1 MADNESSGASGS
13 SKKKR
18 ARYNNSFR
26 SEWSS
31 QFECIRASR
40 LGESHAFCQVCASD
54 FKVTHGGIND
64 VRKHLNTEKH
74 VKCAKCLEST
84 SKAVFDKFKVSTGNH
99 TDNVTKAELL
109 MQGFVIEHN
118 LPIAVCDHFTK
129 LVKNM
134 FPDSR
139 IAKDF
144 SASRTKSTHLIYEI
158 AETSCESICK
168 QLEKKWYSLATDGS
182 SDEEDKFFPVLLT
195 HWNQGEVVTSFLDM
209 PVANNADA
217 RNIFQAVSDSLSAKN
232 IGFDSCV
239 AFASDNAS
247 VMIAKDKGVLTLL
260 KKENPSVY
268 GMGCPCHLS
277 HLAAKRGAKELH
289 FSPEVFVLDLYYHFD
304 RSTKRKQQLRDEMGF
319 NDQETMKV
327 LKHVP
332 TRWLSLSRC
341 MERALKLWDGLR
353 SYFLSTFYDD
363 DPGAASGSRK
373 KQR

>member
-168 QLEKKWYSLATDGS
+168 QLERTGSGVEPLTDSSCRPTSTSTCSSGEVPKAKDDPEKWYSLATDGS
-182 SDEEDKFFPVLLT
+182 SDEEDKFF
-195 HWNQGEVVTSFLDM
+195 SS
-209 PVANNADA
+209 
-217 RNIFQAVSDSLSAKN
+217 IIDSLESRR
-232 IGFDSCV
+232 G
-239 AFASDNAS
+239 
-247 VMIAKDKGVLTLL
+247 
-260 KKENPSVY
+260 
-268 GMGCPCHLS
+268 S
-277 HLAAKRGAKELH
+277 HVI
-289 FSPEVFVLDLYYHFD
+289 S
-304 RSTKRKQQLRDEMGF
+304 
-319 NDQETMKV
+319 
-327 LKHVP
+327 
-332 TRWLSLSRC
+332 
-341 MERALKLWDGLR
+341 
-353 SYFLSTFYDD
+353 
-363 DPGAASGSRK
+363 
-373 KQR
+373 